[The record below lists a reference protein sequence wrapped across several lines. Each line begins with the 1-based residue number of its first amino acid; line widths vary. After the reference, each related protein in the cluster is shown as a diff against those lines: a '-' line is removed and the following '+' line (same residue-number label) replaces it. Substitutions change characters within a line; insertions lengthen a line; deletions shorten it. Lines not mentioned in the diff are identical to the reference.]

1 MTGEDLPLPDSDEL
15 NEIVRNRAERA
26 IYRFLFE
33 NRDQWFTMREIE
45 DGVEHAV
52 GRQTQM
58 GRRRRNL
65 AKKFVLEQRREGRD
79 TKYRLG
85 ARREDA
91 VEEAAISEK
100 TRAEVLQWGRC
111 AMCGKRALEDDVRLQ
126 VDHRIPQS
134 LGGTN
139 DIENLQPLCEACNR
153 GKKDLFD
160 SYGRFA
166 DQIAAAVT
174 YEEPHKRIGELLKAF
189 DGEWVRGDVVE
200 LVANAQQY
208 QSEWRKRL
216 RELRVL
222 GWDYEYRRKRED
234 GRVRT
239 YFRLLQSEPWPSGPV
254 GQEIRRREALQ
265 KAGYRTG

>member
-33 NRDQWFTMREIE
+33 NRDRWVTMREIE

-65 AKKFVLEQRREGRD
+65 ARKFVLEKQRVGPD
-79 TKYRLG
+79 TTYRLG
-85 ARREDA
+85 ARREDVA
-91 VEEAAISEK
+91 EDAGISER

-126 VDHRIPQS
+126 VDHRIPQA
-134 LGGTN
+134 LGGTS

-166 DQIAAAVT
+166 EEIAAAVSH
-174 YEEPHKRIGELLKAF
+174 EEPHKRIGELLKAF
-189 DGEWVRGDVVE
+189 DGEWVRSDVIE

-208 QSEWRKRL
+208 QEDWQKRM

-222 GWDYEYRRKRED
+222 DWEYEYRRQREE

-239 YFRLLQSEPWPSGPV
+239 YYRLLNSKPWPTGPV
-254 GQEIRRREALQ
+254 RAEISRREALRR
-265 KAGYRTG
+265 AGYETA